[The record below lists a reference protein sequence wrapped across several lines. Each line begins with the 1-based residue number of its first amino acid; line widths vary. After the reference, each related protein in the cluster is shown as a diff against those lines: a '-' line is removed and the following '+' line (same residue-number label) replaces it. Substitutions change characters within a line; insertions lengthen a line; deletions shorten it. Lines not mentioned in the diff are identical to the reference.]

1 MRKKT
6 STITSVRKTRRSSLT
21 IARAIARIAS
31 EKKARDIKAY
41 NLEGLTLLADSF
53 ILCTVT
59 SEPQQKAVFNAVYE
73 GLKSKGIVP
82 LSTEGSFQDNWM
94 VMDYGS
100 VVFHIFKQKARDYYD
115 LDGMWGDAPKIELK
129 LKEEKKGTKEEED

>member
-1 MRKKT
+1 M
-6 STITSVRKTRRSSLT
+6 RKTRRSSLT